1 MYYLNFK
8 KILEMIKNQS
18 YLDDISNNEE
28 KLEAYQLKNIEQIIF
43 YKQKLKR
50 KNINIT
56 ELRKKLNIKQEE
68 INSLK
73 EEIKKLK
80 DKA

>member
-1 MYYLNFK
+1 
-8 KILEMIKNQS
+8 MIKNQS

-43 YKQKLKR
+43 FKQKLKR

-56 ELRKKLNIKQEE
+56 ELRKKLNIKQGE

-80 DKA
+80 DKAKNKICD

>member
-1 MYYLNFK
+1 
-8 KILEMIKNQS
+8 MIKNQS

-43 YKQKLKR
+43 FKQKLKR
-50 KNINIT
+50 KHINIT

>member
-1 MYYLNFK
+1 
-8 KILEMIKNQS
+8 MIKNQS

-28 KLEAYQLKNIEQIIF
+28 KLEAYQLKNIEQILF
-43 YKQKLKR
+43 FKQKLKR

>member
-28 KLEAYQLKNIEQIIF
+28 KLEAYQLKNIEQILF
-43 YKQKLKR
+43 FKQKLKR

>member
-1 MYYLNFK
+1 MMLLFFEANISSQNMKLN
-8 KILEMIKNQS
+8 
-18 YLDDISNNEE
+18 
-28 KLEAYQLKNIEQIIF
+28 
-43 YKQKLKR
+43 KR

>member
-1 MYYLNFK
+1 
-8 KILEMIKNQS
+8 MIKNQS

-28 KLEAYQLKNIEQIIF
+28 KLEAYQLKNIEQILNF
-43 YKQKLKR
+43 KRKLKR